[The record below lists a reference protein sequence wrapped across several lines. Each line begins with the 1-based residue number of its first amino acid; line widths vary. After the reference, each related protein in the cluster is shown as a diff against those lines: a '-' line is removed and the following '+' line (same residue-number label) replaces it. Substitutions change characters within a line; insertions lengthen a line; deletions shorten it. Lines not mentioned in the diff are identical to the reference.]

1 MSRNNKNNRLGR
13 GLSALLKDEPTINSA
28 QDAGAKKLVGNI
40 IEIELDKISTN
51 PWQPRTNFDKK
62 NLEELVH
69 SIQTLG
75 VIQPI
80 TVRKKNDGTYELI
93 SGERRFRA
101 SKLANKTTV
110 PAYIRIANDQEM
122 LEMALVENIQRQE
135 LDAIEIA
142 LSYQQLIEEI
152 KLTQEELSKRVGKD
166 RSSITNYLR
175 LLKLD
180 PIIQSGIRDGMIS
193 MGHGRALMAIED
205 TDKQYEVYELIIRE
219 NLSVRDTEKLIK
231 SLKEGQEIQPKQKE
245 KVELPD
251 YYQNVMD
258 NFRNRFNTNVKIQRT
273 KNGKGKIVI
282 DFTSDEEFE
291 RLRSILN
298 EN

>member
-1 MSRNNKNNRLGR
+1 MAKPIKNNRLGR
-13 GLSALLKDEPTINSA
+13 GLSALLKDEPTVKSA
-28 QDAGAKKLVGNI
+28 SDQGAKQVVGNI
-40 IEIELDKISTN
+40 LEIDLNKISTN

-62 NLEELVH
+62 NLEDLVA
-69 SIQTLG
+69 SIETLG

-80 TVRKKNDGTYELI
+80 TVRKKDDGNYELI

-101 SKLANKTTV
+101 SLLAKKDTI
-110 PAYIRIANDQEM
+110 PAYVRIANDQEM

-152 KLTQEELSKRVGKD
+152 KLTQDELSKRVGKD

-180 PIIQSGIRDGMIS
+180 PIIQTGIRDGMIS
-193 MGHGRALMAIED
+193 MGHGRALMAIEN
-205 TDKQYEVYELIIRE
+205 TDVQFDIYEKIIKD

-231 SLKEGQEIQPKQKE
+231 ALKEGNQPTE
-245 KVELPD
+245 KAKPELPSF
-251 YYQNVMD
+251 YQSALNS
-258 NFRNRFNTNVKIQRT
+258 FQSRLNTKVNIQRA
-273 KNGKGKIVI
+273 KNGKGKIII

-291 RLRSILN
+291 RLSSFLN

>member
-1 MSRNNKNNRLGR
+1 MAKPIKNNRLGR
-13 GLSALLKDEPTINSA
+13 GLSALLKDEPTVKSA
-28 QDAGAKKLVGNI
+28 TDLGAQKLVGNI
-40 IEIELDKISTN
+40 IEIELDKITAN
-51 PWQPRTNFDKK
+51 PWQPRTNFDKR
-62 NLEELVH
+62 NLEELVE

-80 TVRKKNDGTYELI
+80 TVRKKDDGTYELI

-101 SKLANKTTV
+101 SILANKKNV
-110 PAYIRIANDQEM
+110 PAYVRLANDQEM
-122 LEMALVENIQRQE
+122 LEMALVENIQRQD

-142 LSYQQLIEEI
+142 LSYQQLIDEI

-180 PIIQSGIRDGMIS
+180 PIIQTGIRDGMIS

-205 TDKQYEVYELIIRE
+205 IDIQFEIYEKVVKD

-231 SLKEGQEIQPKQKE
+231 AIKNGEQIDEKVKE
-245 KVELPD
+245 KAELPTFYKTALD
-251 YYQNVMD
+251 HLQQ
-258 NFRNRFNTNVKIQRT
+258 RLNTNVKIQRNE
-273 KNGKGKIVI
+273 KGKGKIII
-282 DFTSDEEFE
+282 DFTYDEEFE
-291 RLRSILN
+291 RLRSFLN

>member
-1 MSRNNKNNRLGR
+1 MAKPIKNNRLGR
-13 GLSALLKDEPTINSA
+13 GLSALLKDEPTVKSA
-28 QDAGAKKLVGNI
+28 TDLGAQKLVGNI
-40 IEIELDKISTN
+40 IEIELDKIKAN
-51 PWQPRTNFDKK
+51 PWQPRTNFDKR
-62 NLEELVH
+62 NLEDLIT
-69 SIQTLG
+69 SIEALG

-80 TVRKKNDGTYELI
+80 TVRKKDDGNYELI

-101 SKLANKTTV
+101 SVAANKKTI
-110 PAYIRIANDQEM
+110 PAYIRLANDQEM

-152 KLTQEELSKRVGKD
+152 KLTQEQLSKRVGKD

-180 PIIQSGIRDGMIS
+180 PIIQTGIRDGMIT

-205 TDKQYEVYELIIRE
+205 NDIQFEIYERIVRD
-219 NLSVRDTEKLIK
+219 NLSVRATEKLIK
-231 SLKEGQEIQPKQKE
+231 DFKNGVNPTAETKE
-245 KVELPD
+245 KVELPS
-251 YYQNVMD
+251 YFQSAMD
-258 NFRNRFNTNVKIQRT
+258 HFQQRLNTTVKIQRND
-273 KNGKGKIVI
+273 KGKGKIII

-291 RLRSILN
+291 RLRSFLN